1 MRVIGIR
8 RVGRILPDVGMAE
21 AFLFERSRQLLFVHR
36 IILANAGQS
45 AAPKTATPS
54 LRHWG
59 TPQKG
64 RVRLQERRPSPTT
77 KSGARGRRRYIG
89 GRPSPR
95 GTPGPPVGNPPT
107 PRPALFFP
115 VIPPRGGPRRR
126 PRAPRSARLPA

>member
-89 GRPSPR
+89 GRPSPASAVQHAGR
-95 GTPGPPVGNPPT
+95 STPPT
-107 PRPALFFP
+107 SPALFFP
-115 VIPPRGGPRRR
+115 VLIPH
-126 PRAPRSARLPA
+126 

>member
-77 KSGARGRRRYIG
+77 KSGAPARRRYIG
-89 GRPSPR
+89 GPPPR
-95 GTPGPPVGNPPT
+95 GGPPGPPGQKTPAPPPAPPFPPT
-107 PRPALFFP
+107 PRPP
-115 VIPPRGGPRRR
+115 
-126 PRAPRSARLPA
+126 

>member
-89 GRPSPR
+89 R
-95 GTPGPPVGNPPT
+95 GTCWLVSADPVSKTTPT
-107 PRPALFFP
+107 PRLT
-115 VIPPRGGPRRR
+115 
-126 PRAPRSARLPA
+126 

>member
-89 GRPSPR
+89 GRA
-95 GTPGPPVGNPPT
+95 
-107 PRPALFFP
+107 PRPP
-115 VIPPRGGPRRR
+115 HPPPPLTRTP
-126 PRAPRSARLPA
+126 PPPHPPL